1 MDDDKYPHWK
11 AALFG
16 NHNAVANLRCAVHYV
31 FWHTV
36 YGLLAV
42 LGVLVVG
49 AIKTGKFIAQYLGPV
64 EEPVVAF
71 LDRLLRGVEYVIT
84 HRYTQKVFK
93 GFVAICAIGLLVG
106 GAVTI
111 VYSLYTMFWTTV
123 AIFGGIVL
131 GFGALIGALLL
142 AEFLSDP
149 AKSAATGVAVRTRA
163 IGERAVETPGVR
175 RVYGECPVSMD
186 MAPKWFDK
194 LFPEED
200 L

>member
-1 MDDDKYPHWK
+1 
-11 AALFG
+11 
-16 NHNAVANLRCAVHYV
+16 
-31 FWHTV
+31 
-36 YGLLAV
+36 
-42 LGVLVVG
+42 
-49 AIKTGKFIAQYLGPV
+49 
-64 EEPVVAF
+64 
-71 LDRLLRGVEYVIT
+71 
-84 HRYTQKVFK
+84 
-93 GFVAICAIGLLVG
+93 
-106 GAVTI
+106 
-111 VYSLYTMFWTTV
+111 MFWTTV